1 MSPETIQKIETK
13 DLQLINVSRVSKTE
27 MDYLKKEFRFHQV
40 HLEDCLAPYQRP
52 KIDVYNNYIFMVLI
66 FPLYKRKTREII
78 SSEVDF
84 FIGSNFLVVVHR
96 NDLPPLINFLNACQT
111 SKSKQKKYFTGNP
124 SVLLYEL
131 LNQLL
136 SSCAPILELLDNSI
150 VDIEESIFRGYEKRM
165 VKEILIAKRNIINFR
180 RIMQVHRAVLTKL
193 INKSEQFFST
203 GQLKL
208 YFRELIE
215 TTSDIWEIL
224 DNLNQSVDSI
234 ETTNNSLISYRL
246 NDIMKLL
253 AIVSVCILP
262 VTLIASI
269 YSMQMPNLPFIN
281 NPLIF
286 PFLVFTMIIGIG
298 VLVIIFKK
306 KKWL

>member
-136 SSCAPILELLDNSI
+136 SSCTPIIEILNDSI
-150 VDIEESIFRGYEKRM
+150 LDIEESIFRGYEKRM

-215 TTSDIWEIL
+215 TTSDIWEML

>member
-111 SKSKQKKYFTGNP
+111 SKSKQEKYFTGNP

-136 SSCAPILELLDNSI
+136 SSCAPILELLNDLI

-193 INKSEQFFST
+193 INKSEQFFSA

-215 TTSDIWEIL
+215 TTSDIWEML

>member
-111 SKSKQKKYFTGNP
+111 SKSKQEKYFTGNP

-136 SSCAPILELLDNSI
+136 SSCAPILELLNDLI

-215 TTSDIWEIL
+215 TTSDIWEML

>member
-1 MSPETIQKIETK
+1 
-13 DLQLINVSRVSKTE
+13 
-27 MDYLKKEFRFHQV
+27 
-40 HLEDCLAPYQRP
+40 
-52 KIDVYNNYIFMVLI
+52 
-66 FPLYKRKTREII
+66 
-78 SSEVDF
+78 
-84 FIGSNFLVVVHR
+84 
-96 NDLPPLINFLNACQT
+96 
-111 SKSKQKKYFTGNP
+111 
-124 SVLLYEL
+124 
-131 LNQLL
+131 
-136 SSCAPILELLDNSI
+136 
-150 VDIEESIFRGYEKRM
+150 
-165 VKEILIAKRNIINFR
+165 
-180 RIMQVHRAVLTKL
+180 MQVHRAVLTKL

-215 TTSDIWEIL
+215 TTSDIWEML